1 MDERFLRTEMLL
13 GRPAMEK
20 LAASHVA
27 VFGLGGVGSWCAEA
41 LARSGVG
48 ALTLI
53 DHDEVGLTNLNRQ
66 VEATLSTLGKPKA
79 QAMAERIAD
88 INPECRTTVR
98 AEKYEA
104 ENRESFFSVRYD
116 YVVDCI
122 DLVSCKL
129 DLIETAL
136 RRDIPILS
144 ALGTGNKLDPSQF
157 RISDI
162 SKTEGCPLA
171 RVVRKE
177 LRRLG
182 VEHHPVVFSPEEPLE
197 PEQREVPPPGRRSI
211 PGSLVWVPATAG
223 LLLCQYVVEKL
234 IEEPEV

>member
-104 ENRESFFSVRYD
+104 DNRESFFSVRYD

-171 RVVRKE
+171 LGGTQRAAGRGIGHHRV
-177 LRRLG
+177 LW
-182 VEHHPVVFSPEEPLE
+182 SPGA
-197 PEQREVPPPGRRSI
+197 PP
-211 PGSLVWVPATAG
+211 
-223 LLLCQYVVEKL
+223 
-234 IEEPEV
+234 